1 MTQQISFNY
10 HFDHS
15 LSMNTALYC
24 ESYKTF
30 GTSCDR
36 EKDLCSLSIC
46 HTIMFCNSYTLYITT
61 LFFRE

>member
-36 EKDLCSLSIC
+36 EKDLCSLSSVLPLK
-46 HTIMFCNSYTLYITT
+46 FATL
-61 LFFRE
+61 

>member
-30 GTSCDR
+30 GTACDR
-36 EKDLCSLSIC
+36 EKGLCSLSSALPLK
-46 HTIMFCNSYTLYITT
+46 FSTL
-61 LFFRE
+61 